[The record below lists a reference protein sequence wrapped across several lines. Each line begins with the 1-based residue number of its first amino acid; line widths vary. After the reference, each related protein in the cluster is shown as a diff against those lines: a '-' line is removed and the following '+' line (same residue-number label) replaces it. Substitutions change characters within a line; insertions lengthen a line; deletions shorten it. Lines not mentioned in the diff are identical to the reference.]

1 MKITDRWGLLSH
13 KDICLKL
20 YKKYKIENVVDLGA
34 GNNPQFDICH
44 QLNIRQL
51 LIDIAYPE
59 FKSERIWRL
68 SMNITDL
75 NLIKTAVLDFSGVDN
90 KTAIISIQNLE
101 HLTTADGLQLLDF
114 LDNSNATLLVIET
127 PNGFVHQLPTSD
139 NPFQQHI
146 SGWTVRDFKRLGF
159 KVRGTSGLKILHN
172 NFDKGSYKFNIRGMK
187 LLDVILSRILFVR
200 YFPRI
205 AFNIIA
211 YKIKE

>member
-1 MKITDRWGLLSH
+1 MKITDRLGLLSH

-20 YKKYKIENVVDLGA
+20 YQKYNIQSVVDLGA
-34 GNNPQFDICH
+34 GSNPQFDICH

-59 FKSERIWRL
+59 FKSERIWQL

-75 NLIKTAVLDFSGVDN
+75 TQIEVAILNFCGVEDR
-90 KTAIISIQNLE
+90 TAIVSIQNLE
-101 HLTTADGLQLLDF
+101 HLTTADGLRLLDF
-114 LDNSNATLLVIET
+114 LENSNATLLVIET
-127 PNGFVHQLPTSD
+127 PNGFVHQLPTSE
-139 NPFQQHI
+139 NPFQQHL

-172 NFDKGSYKFNIRGMK
+172 NFDKGSYKFKIRGMK
-187 LLDVILSRILFVR
+187 LLDVILSRILFVQ

-211 YKIKE
+211 YKIK